1 MKSLKP
7 ARRERSVSMALTPD
21 DAIEL
26 TEVTAQGHE
35 NRLHIPV
42 ESVSPLAFALVHE
55 MMRGRL
61 DAVDALRNLLGQYGI
76 AYGGS

>member
-1 MKSLKP
+1 MKPLKP
-7 ARRERSVSMALTPD
+7 ARRERSVSMTLTPE

-26 TEVTAQGHE
+26 TEVTAQGDE

-42 ESVSPLAFALVHE
+42 ESVSALAFALLHE

-61 DAVDALRNLLGQYGI
+61 DAVDALRSLLGQYGI
-76 AYGGS
+76 AFSGS